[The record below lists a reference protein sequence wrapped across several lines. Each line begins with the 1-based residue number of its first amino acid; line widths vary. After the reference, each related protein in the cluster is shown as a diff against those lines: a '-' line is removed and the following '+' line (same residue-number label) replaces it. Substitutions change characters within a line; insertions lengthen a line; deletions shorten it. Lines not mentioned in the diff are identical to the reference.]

1 MKCASCEGHKH
12 YDCIDCP
19 EHKAYLCDC
28 DCHDASTPPHKKLG
42 ITENHK

>member
-1 MKCASCEGHKH
+1 MKCASCEDHKH

-19 EHKAYLCDC
+19 EHKKYLCNC

-42 ITENHK
+42 KTENHQ